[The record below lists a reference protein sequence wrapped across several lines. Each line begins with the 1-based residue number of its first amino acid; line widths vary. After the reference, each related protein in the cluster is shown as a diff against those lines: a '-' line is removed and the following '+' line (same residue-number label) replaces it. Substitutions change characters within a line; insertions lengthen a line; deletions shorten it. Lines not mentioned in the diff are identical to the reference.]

1 MGAGADAMSAEPGTN
16 DVILPERRDD
26 AAYDASG
33 KSPQQIE
40 QDIAR
45 TRSEL
50 GQLLDEIEH
59 KLAPRQLLERGMDM
73 LKDTMSGDATGVAQ
87 ALRQHPVPLALI
99 GIGVGWMLLSEG
111 TRGRISE
118 HAGDL
123 VNQVRDKARR
133 TETSAWPEGDA
144 PEPSAGYAYARQKS
158 GPVMGEAQTPFSRI
172 GDAARQGL
180 DRAGD
185 YAGAAGDRLHDV
197 RTRMAVLAEDHP
209 LALGALGVLAGA
221 LVALLLPRSEA
232 ESRFVGSAGE
242 AVRRRAARFGREAVE
257 RAQEVVERT
266 ADAAADAVRDAA
278 HGGAAQR
285 SGYGGAAERPGGRAD
300 KF

>member
-1 MGAGADAMSAEPGTN
+1 MSIEPGTN
-16 DVILPERRDD
+16 GVILPADRRHD
-26 AAYDASG
+26 ADYDASG

-40 QDIAR
+40 RDIAE

-50 GQLLDEIEH
+50 GELLDDIER

-73 LKDTMSGDATGVAQ
+73 LKDTMSGDGRGAAQ
-87 ALRQHPVPLALI
+87 TLRQHPVPLALI
-99 GIGVGWMLLSEG
+99 GIGVGWMLLSQG

-118 HAGDL
+118 RANDL
-123 VNQVRDKARR
+123 VKQARDKVRR
-133 TETSAWPEGDA
+133 AESPTWPEGDP

-158 GPVMGEAQTPFSRI
+158 GRAMGEAQPRFSRV
-172 GDAARQGL
+172 GDAARQGM

-185 YAGAAGDRLHDV
+185 YVGAASDRLNDA
-197 RTRMAVLAEDHP
+197 RTRMAVLVEDHP

-221 LVALLLPRSEA
+221 LVAVLLPRSHA
-232 ESRFVGSAGE
+232 EERLVGSTGE
-242 AVRRRAARFGREAVE
+242 AVRRRAARLGREAVE

-266 ADAAADAVRDAA
+266 ADAAADAVRDVA
-278 HGGAAQR
+278 HGSAAQQ
-285 SGYGGAAERPGGRAD
+285 SGYDMAARRPAGPAD